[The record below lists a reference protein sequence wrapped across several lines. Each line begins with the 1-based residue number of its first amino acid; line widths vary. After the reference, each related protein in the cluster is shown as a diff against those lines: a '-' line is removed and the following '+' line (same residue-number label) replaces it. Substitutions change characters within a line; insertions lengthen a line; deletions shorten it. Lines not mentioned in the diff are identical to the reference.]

1 MTQSDSWTTA
11 ALFVNVLFKLGLVLL
26 LIYSSVIILR
36 RLQTSQ
42 NLRLRKGIK
51 IIETT
56 HLSPHRAI
64 HLVQVANQIYL
75 IGATDHEV
83 TLLSKVDD
91 ADLNASLLMDNQTQE
106 KNPLPIPAFTTVF
119 VENLKKRKIL
129 P

>member
-1 MTQSDSWTTA
+1 MTQSDGWTTA

-36 RLQTSQ
+36 RLQDNQ
-42 NLRLRKGIK
+42 KPLMKKGIK
-51 IIETT
+51 IIETS

-64 HLVQVANQIYL
+64 HLVQVGSQVYL

-83 TLLSKVDD
+83 TLISKVED
-91 ADLNASLLMDNQTQE
+91 AELNAVLLKDNQTQAM
-106 KNPLPIPAFTTVF
+106 NPLPLPAFATEF